1 VIRDKFQVEKPFTE
15 GGLVMAKRILLADD
29 SITIQKVI
37 SITFASE
44 DYDLTVVGDGEA
56 AIQKARELKP
66 DLVMADVAMPGK
78 TGYEVCSFVKND
90 PDLKGTP
97 VLLLA
102 GTFEPLNKDE
112 AIKAGADDSIV
123 KPFESQELLDKVR
136 ELLSRAAGPEMAA
149 ASRAA
154 SAPAEVQASDMW
166 EAGDF
171 LTLPDEFEEKKDDG
185 GVDLDFLSSGAL
197 FEADDHKELSL
208 PHEAQDFTDLVIHD
222 EELKPIA
229 EPEGNKF
236 EPLSTEHTFDAGF
249 EGFKEEPARPA
260 FDLSAFEL
268 KEEPKK
274 TEAFEVE
281 SFDLE
286 PFRPEKKDET
296 IIQPWEL
303 PVGEA
308 KIEEKEFA
316 EPDLLEIPEEV
327 IDAAPS
333 PFARDDEARHRSF
346 ERSFEAPRPI
356 REVMQPE
363 TPKAAQFSEEEV
375 AKTLQRAADKV
386 EERLIEDLNLKLGKA
401 ESKVAEAIERAAAR
415 VEEKLRADLGQ
426 KLEKVDSQ
434 VARAIENTVARLEER
449 LKSELSIKLEK
460 SLAMPKEQVEAI
472 VARTSKQVVEHV
484 AWEVLPELAE
494 RLIKVEIN
502 KVKDAFLRSR
512 T

>member
-1 VIRDKFQVEKPFTE
+1 
-15 GGLVMAKRILLADD
+15 MAKRILLADD

-90 PDLKGTP
+90 PGLKGTP

-136 ELLSRAAGPEMAA
+136 ELLSRAAGPEMAS

-171 LTLPDEFEEKKDDG
+171 LTLPDEFEEKKDDDG
-185 GVDLDFLSSGAL
+185 ADLDFLSSGAL
-197 FEADDHKELSL
+197 FEADEHKELSL

-229 EPEGNKF
+229 EPEGHKF

-249 EGFKEEPARPA
+249 DGFKEEPERPA

-274 TEAFEVE
+274 SEAFEVE

-286 PFRPEKKDET
+286 PFRPEKKEERV
-296 IIQPWEL
+296 IQPWEL

-327 IDAAPS
+327 VDATPS
-333 PFARDDEARHRSF
+333 PFARGDEGRQAFDRP
-346 ERSFEAPRPI
+346 FEAPRPI

-363 TPKAAQFSEEEV
+363 AAKATPFSEEEV
-375 AKTLQRAADKV
+375 AKALQRAADKV

-494 RLIKVEIN
+494 RLIKIEIN
-502 KVKDAFLRSR
+502 KVKDAFIRSR
-512 T
+512 S